1 MPDEAQIIAR
11 HFLRRGTGPG
21 DAAVITGIGDD
32 AAVIEV
38 PPDQQL
44 VTSTDTLLDGVHF
57 LSTVATPGDVAHKAL
72 AVNLSD
78 LAAMGAAARWFTLS
92 LTLPDYSP
100 EWLTK
105 FAEGLFALA
114 DRYAVQLIG
123 GDLSRG
129 PLSVTVQALGLV
141 PAGAALRRNGAR
153 PGDGVYVSGQLG
165 AAGRALALL
174 QQGRGRDTLPE
185 QDWARLHR
193 PLPRLETAAALRGV
207 ASSMIDLSDG
217 LAADLVTLLGCSDA
231 GAGIEL
237 TRLPLADC
245 LQTLPAEE
253 AWRVA
258 LCSGDDYELC
268 FTVPPE
274 RDKQISGAATDCA
287 LTRIGRIT
295 ADSQLHWLRDD
306 GVPWQPRCQGYRHF

>member
-1 MPDEAQIIAR
+1 MPDEAQIMAR
-11 HFLRRGTGPG
+11 HFLRPGAGP
-21 DAAVITGIGDD
+21 DDPAVVTGIGDD

-38 PPDQQL
+38 PPGRQL

-57 LSTVATPGDVAHKAL
+57 LSTAATPGDVGHKAL

-100 EWLTK
+100 EWLAA

-129 PLSVTVQALGLV
+129 PLSVTVQAYGLV
-141 PAGAALRRNGAR
+141 PAGAALRRSGAR

-174 QQGRGRDTLPE
+174 QQGRGPEALPE

-193 PLPRLETAAALRGV
+193 PLPRLEEAAALRGI

-217 LAADLVTLLGCSDA
+217 LAADLATLLDCSGV

-237 TRLPLADC
+237 ARLPLADC

-253 AWRVA
+253 AWRMA

-268 FTVPPE
+268 FTAPPG
-274 RDKQISGAATDCA
+274 RDKRVRAPGASCA
-287 LTRIGRIT
+287 LTRIGRVT
-295 ADSQLHWLRDD
+295 ADPQLRWLRDD
-306 GVPWQPRCQGYRHF
+306 GAPWRPRCRGYQHF